1 MKNKVV
7 VAVLAVVCVASVACN
22 VYQYNMLN
30 ASKQQLS
37 DAQTQLNNMTS
48 DYTDLDAQLVAM
60 QEELDALNINMADKQ
75 SEIDS
80 LAKENSDLVNSISEL
95 EESIEE
101 TKKIAEEKA
110 IETAKAE
117 QTASTQTTETAS
129 TTTNQSTATGIDDD
143 IMQKMEAN
151 GFSFTN
157 GTDGMNIVEVANDG
171 AGVDMSNWTA
181 PSANWE

>member
-7 VAVLAVVCVASVACN
+7 IAALALICVASVIGN

-30 ASKQQLS
+30 SSRQQLA
-37 DAQTQLNNMTS
+37 DARMQLDNMIS
-48 DYTDLDAQLVAM
+48 DYADLDAQLVAM
-60 QEELDALNINMADKQ
+60 QEQLDALNINMADKQ

-80 LAKENSDLVNSISEL
+80 LEKENSELLSSISEL
-95 EESIEE
+95 EASIEE
-101 TKKIAEEKA
+101 TKRIAEEKA
-110 IETAKAE
+110 METAKAE

-143 IMQKMEAN
+143 ILQKMEAN

-157 GTDGMNIVEVANDG
+157 GTDGMTTVEVANDG
-171 AGVDMSNWTA
+171 AGVDMTGLNHG
-181 PSANWE
+181 NWE